1 MIPSRIRVVTLCALS
16 VMIASYTY
24 LPGAMLAVV
33 FAAKSKVTVPFPTL
47 IEVEKVAVALDE

>member
-1 MIPSRIRVVTLCALS
+1 
-16 VMIASYTY
+16 MIASYTY

-33 FAAKSKVTVPFPTL
+33 LAAKSKVTVPFPTL